1 MKKKQVLALALA
13 AVTAFSMTACGS
25 QGGNDGAASATE
37 EVAVSAEEEA
47 TESEG
52 VTAPANYDETSAELY
67 QAALGKFN
75 DAYQAAKEEENVSLK
90 WAKMAQSEAW
100 LLESG
105 VTLPTETRG
114 GNYAISRVAP
124 YTATTVMWGSDEYRH
139 PQQIV
144 TTEPI
149 KAADYLE
156 MREHWLTTEGE
167 SADDYNSYVKTFL
180 ADKGYELADELRY
193 PGYTS
198 DPVTWDLLA
207 TSRQADSEPVIS
219 TYDGLMVYDNKNEL
233 QPALAE
239 SYEVSDDGLTY
250 TFHLREGVKWVDSQG
265 REVADVCA
273 DDFVAG
279 MQHMLDAQGGLEFL
293 VQGVIKNANQYIS
306 GEITDFSQVG
316 VEAVDDT
323 TLVYTLEAPCTYFM
337 TMLGYSIFAPMSR
350 SYYESQ
356 GGKFGV
362 EYDASAMTYGTDP
375 DHIAYCGPFLIT
387 NWTAKN
393 TIVFEANPSYYA
405 ADSMNIH
412 KITWVFEDG
421 SDPTKVYTDMKANTV
436 SYAGLNTSS
445 LELAKTDG
453 MFDDYA
459 YVYLTDS
466 TTFQAFF
473 NINRNNFANAN
484 DQTKMASSV
493 SEEEAARTKQAMN
506 NANFRL
512 AIAFS
517 IDRGAYMAQAVGEDL
532 KYTAIRNAMTP
543 GNFVTLEEDAT
554 IDINGTETTFPAGTH
569 YGEIVQAQLDADGC
583 PIKAFDPET
592 QTCDGY
598 DGWYNP
604 EAAAARLNEAI
615 AALAEEGLE
624 ITEEN
629 PIQIDLPYPSNNQT
643 YTNRANSVKQSVES
657 ALGGKVIVNTVPGA
671 SMEEWYYAGYMTD
684 YGYEANYDIYD
695 CSGWGPDYGDPS
707 TYLDTMTPDYNGY
720 MTKCIGI
727 Y

>member
-1 MKKKQVLALALA
+1 MKKKQVMALVLA
-13 AVTAFSMTACGS
+13 AVTALSMTACGS
-25 QGGNDGAASATE
+25 QGGNGSLSADNE
-37 EVAVSAEEEA
+37 AVSAGEEA
-47 TESEG
+47 EAPSDEVAAPEG
-52 VTAPANYDETSAELY
+52 YDETSAELY
-67 QAALGKFN
+67 DAALGKFN
-75 DAYQAAKEEENVSLK
+75 TAYQEAKEVENVSEK

-124 YTATTVMWGSDEYRH
+124 YTATTVMWGSDEYRRQ
-139 PQQIV
+139 QQIV

-149 KAADYLE
+149 KSADYLE
-156 MREHWLTTEGE
+156 MREHWLNTEGE
-167 SADDYNSYVKTFL
+167 SADDYNAYVKSFL
-180 ADKGYELADELRY
+180 ADKGYELADEFRY
-193 PGYTS
+193 PNYTS

-207 TSRQADSEPVIS
+207 TSKQADTEPVIN
-219 TYDGLMVYDNKNEL
+219 TYDGLMAYDNKNEL

-239 SYEVSDDGLTY
+239 SYEISDDGLTY
-250 TFHLREGVKWVDSQG
+250 TFHIRDGVKWVDSQG

-306 GEITDFSQVG
+306 GEITDFAEVG
-316 VEAVDDT
+316 VSAPDEH
-323 TLVYTLEAPCTYFM
+323 TLVYTLESPCTYFM

-350 SYYESQ
+350 TYYESQ

-362 EYDASAMTYGTDP
+362 EYDASSMTYGTDP

-393 TIVFEANPSYYA
+393 TIVFEANPTYYA
-405 ADSMNIH
+405 ADKMNIH

-436 SYAGLNTSS
+436 SFSGLNTSS

-453 MFDDYA
+453 MFDEYA
-459 YVYLTDS
+459 YVSLTDS

-473 NINRNNFANAN
+473 NMNRNNFANAN
-484 DQTKMASSV
+484 DQTKMASTQD
-493 SEEEAARTKQAMN
+493 EETAARTKQAMGN
-506 NANFRL
+506 QNFRL
-512 AIAFS
+512 AIAFAV
-517 IDRGAYMAQAVGEDL
+517 DRGSYMAQAVGEDL
-532 KYTAIRNAMTP
+532 KYTSIRNAITP
-543 GNFVTLEEDAT
+543 GNFVTLEEDVT
-554 IDINGTETTFPAGTH
+554 LDINGTETTFPAGTN

-604 EAAAARLNEAI
+604 ENAAAQLELAI
-615 AALAEEGLE
+615 AALADEGLE
-624 ITEEN
+624 ISEEN

-657 ALGGKVIVNTVPGA
+657 ALGGKVIVNLVAGA

-684 YGYEANYDIYD
+684 YGYEANYDLYD

-707 TYLDTMTPDYNGY
+707 TYLDTMQPDYSGY
-720 MTKCIGI
+720 MTKCLGI